1 MNPPQQ
7 VVFAFLT
14 VITIGSLLLMLPIS
28 STGESARPIDTI
40 FVATSAMTV
49 TGLSPVDTHIAW
61 SGFGQLV
68 ILVLIQLGGLGVM
81 TFASII
87 GIALTRR
94 MGLQARMV
102 AAAESRTIDF
112 DDARTVLTSIVRLV
126 VVCEA
131 TVAVLLYLALVCVH
145 RLDPIGSIWDAV
157 FHAVS
162 AFNNA
167 GFSTFEGNLVRF
179 VDSPWVCIP
188 VALAIITGGLG
199 FPVIAQILKFGPKW
213 NRLSLTAK
221 MVLTATPALLL
232 LGTLSFLVFEW
243 RNPATIGQYD
253 FGTRILASFFQSVQ
267 TRTAGFNTLEFG
279 QMESETLLFTDLLQF
294 IGGGPA
300 GTAGGIKLTVFM
312 VIAATIVAVIRGEG
326 AVQIFGKRIH
336 DQVVRRAAAIGVV
349 AVGLCAA
356 VSMLLLATTEFTLDQ
371 ILLEVTSAWGTVG
384 LSTGITTDLPDIA
397 KIAITAL
404 MFIGRLGPLTI
415 AAAMVPA
422 VRPLPYELP
431 EERPIIA

>member
-1 MNPPQQ
+1 M
-7 VVFAFLT
+7 
-14 VITIGSLLLMLPIS
+14 
-28 STGESARPIDTI
+28 
-40 FVATSAMTV
+40 
-49 TGLSPVDTHIAW
+49 
-61 SGFGQLV
+61 
-68 ILVLIQLGGLGVM
+68 
-81 TFASII
+81 
-87 GIALTRR
+87 
-94 MGLQARMV
+94 
-102 AAAESRTIDF
+102 
-112 DDARTVLTSIVRLV
+112 
-126 VVCEA
+126 
-131 TVAVLLYLALVCVH
+131 LLYLALVCVH

-199 FPVIAQILKFGPKW
+199 FPVIAQILKLGPKW

-384 LSTGITTDLPDIA
+384 LSTGITADLPDIA